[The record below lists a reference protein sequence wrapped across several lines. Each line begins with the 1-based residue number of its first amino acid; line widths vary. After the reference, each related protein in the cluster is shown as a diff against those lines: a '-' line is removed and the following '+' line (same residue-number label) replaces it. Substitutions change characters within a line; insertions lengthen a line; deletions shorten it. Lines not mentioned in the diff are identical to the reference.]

1 MSEKNKANPN
11 VLIGDEFSEYENN
24 GCASDDPLILGL
36 YKTLKNE
43 AHSQAKLAIESQDIQ
58 CSIPSPEK
66 IKNIGAEF
74 QRQYEGLYEYLG
86 QYIRHDIL
94 KEEDGDGCNLF
105 INLMYSEL
113 KLAKLIQEYFLKL
126 LIKNYREIR
135 LENQSEIEK
144 IISSKNWWDKS
155 QSTAHAFSKHLQYQA
170 NTKMMAKEKKL
181 VIDRNIPNLL
191 LLALSLHQ
199 FSQAELALGEN
210 KISQSLSLI
219 YEATQAQAVER
230 QICLAGI
237 LQSEH
242 QYEKGKGARAKQQNA
257 LQNKYHELIE
267 ADWLKLTSQQ
277 RRKGYK
283 SKFIESMLIKH
294 SNPKDP
300 DDPSNIKDPIT
311 IRKLISK
318 WEWQEQFKKT
328 PIGEIAF
335 EKRDTPLSI

>member
-1 MSEKNKANPN
+1 MSKKNNLNPHP
-11 VLIGDEFSEYENN
+11 LIGDEFSEYENN
-24 GCASDDPLILGL
+24 GCASDDLLILGL
-36 YKTLKNE
+36 YKDLKNE
-43 AHSQAKLAIESQDIQ
+43 AHSQAKLVMQSQDIQ
-58 CSIPSPEK
+58 CTIPSPEK

-74 QRQYEGLYEYLG
+74 HKQYEDLYEYLG
-86 QYIRHDIL
+86 QYIRHDKL

-113 KLAKLIQEYFLKL
+113 KLAKLIQEYFLKS
-126 LIKNYREIR
+126 LIKNHLEIR

-144 IISSKNWWDKS
+144 IISNKNWWGKS

-199 FSQAELALGEN
+199 FSQAELALGKN

-242 QYEKGKGARAKQQNA
+242 QYEKGKGGRAKTKNA
-257 LQNKYHELIE
+257 PQSRYHKLIE
-267 ADWLKLTSQQ
+267 ADWLALTPQQ
-277 RRKGYK
+277 KGRGYK
-283 SKFIESMLIKH
+283 SKFIELMLDKH

-300 DDPSNIKDPIT
+300 DDPNT
-311 IRKLISK
+311 IRDPVTIRTLINK
-318 WEWQEQFKKT
+318 WEWQEEFIKT
-328 PIGEIAF
+328 PIGKIAF
-335 EKRDTPLSI
+335 ESGTLP